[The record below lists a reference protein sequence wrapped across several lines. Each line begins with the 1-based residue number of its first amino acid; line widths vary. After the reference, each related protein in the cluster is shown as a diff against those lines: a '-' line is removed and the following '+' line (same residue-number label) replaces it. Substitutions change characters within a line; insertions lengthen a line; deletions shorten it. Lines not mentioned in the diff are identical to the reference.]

1 MEEEL
6 ISVVVP
12 IYKVEKF
19 LPTCIES
26 LIKQSYKNMELIL
39 VDDGSP
45 DLCPKICDKYK
56 QLDSRIKVIHKT
68 NGGLSDARNAGIEI
82 AQGEW
87 ITFVD
92 SDDYVGDDFLK
103 TLYIMARKSNADIS
117 ICDYESVLDDGAE
130 ERKYTHVVEYNNVE
144 CLKKTYIP
152 EVHGMEFTA
161 WGKLY
166 RIGLFRNLGIRY
178 PVGKIHEDTFTT
190 YKLLYEANRIVFFDA
205 IEYFYRRR
213 EESIMT
219 SAFNKK
225 RLVTLDATREA
236 CQFFESKKESE
247 LLELAINMHLR
258 NYVCIY
264 NDLYKNRNNINNYT
278 AVKRNVLKKYRED
291 FQYYIKKSN
300 FKVRKKI
307 FYTMFYILPADFYIK
322 LL

>member
-45 DLCPKICDKYK
+45 DLCPQICDKYK

-166 RIGLFRNLGIRY
+166 RIGLFRDLGIRY

-236 CQFFESKKESE
+236 CQFFERKKESE

>member
-166 RIGLFRNLGIRY
+166 RIGMFRNMGIRY

-190 YKLLYEANRIVFFDA
+190 HKLLYEANRIVFFDE

>member
-45 DLCPKICDKYK
+45 DLCPQICDKYK

-130 ERKYTHVVEYNNVE
+130 ERKYTYVVEYNNVE

-166 RIGLFRNLGIRY
+166 RIGLFRDLGIRY

-236 CQFFESKKESE
+236 CRFFERKKESE

-278 AVKRNVLKKYRED
+278 AVKRNVLKNYRED

>member
-45 DLCPKICDKYK
+45 DLCPQICDKYK

-103 TLYIMARKSNADIS
+103 TLYIMAKKSNADIS

-144 CLKKTYIP
+144 GLKKTYIP

-247 LLELAINMHLR
+247 LLELSINMHLR

-264 NDLYKNRNNINNYT
+264 NDLYKNRNNISNYT